1 MKKSIKIVSM
11 CVIMMMVMIAGG
23 CKKSSSFEKPVDMGL
38 NSKEQAAEST
48 TEEKDPNKATMGWA
62 DSIRLVASV
71 LNNEAS
77 KVDVQDSQQASE
89 DIVTYVYD
97 NAKSD
102 DGSPV
107 YEFTEVTKVAGTENI
122 LRMTDV
128 NQQIWEVRFS
138 IEDGKVIPESVEPVA
153 K

>member
-23 CKKSSSFEKPVDMGL
+23 CKNSSSFEKPVDMGL